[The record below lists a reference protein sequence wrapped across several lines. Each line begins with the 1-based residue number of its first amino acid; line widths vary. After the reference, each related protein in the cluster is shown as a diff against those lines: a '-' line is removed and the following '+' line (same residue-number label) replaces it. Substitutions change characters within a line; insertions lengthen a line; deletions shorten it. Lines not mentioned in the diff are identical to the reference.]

1 MVGNRQKSPVRRE
14 NTGFRKNNIGWLP
27 MNVLMAGNGGPGDLE
42 RREGIYSLI
51 DSLGDQCEYEE
62 RIRAANALGE
72 SRDPRAISPLVA
84 CLKDVDPRVRRS
96 CAEALLRL
104 GSIRS
109 VQAFIERLEDREES
123 IFTRKV
129 AADALAKIRSYSAI
143 ESLAGRLQDP
153 TENEL
158 IRIHA
163 ADALGRTGSLRAID
177 ALEKGLGDGN
187 PRVKHEAG
195 RALSQIFAF
204 GPEK

>member
-1 MVGNRQKSPVRRE
+1 
-14 NTGFRKNNIGWLP
+14 
-27 MNVLMAGNGGPGDLE
+27 MNVLMSGNGGEGELD

-51 DSLGDQCEYEE
+51 DSLGDQFEYAE
-62 RIRAANALGE
+62 RIRAARALGK
-72 SRDPRAISPLVA
+72 SRDPRAISPLVG
-84 CLKDVDPRVRRS
+84 CLKDVDPRVRRC

-123 IFTRKV
+123 LFTRKV

-143 ESLAGRLQDP
+143 ESLAGRLLDP
-153 TENEL
+153 EEKEP

-177 ALEKGLGDGN
+177 ALEKAKEDGN
-187 PRVKHEAG
+187 PRVKHESG
-195 RALSQIFAF
+195 KALSQIFAF
-204 GPEK
+204 GPGR